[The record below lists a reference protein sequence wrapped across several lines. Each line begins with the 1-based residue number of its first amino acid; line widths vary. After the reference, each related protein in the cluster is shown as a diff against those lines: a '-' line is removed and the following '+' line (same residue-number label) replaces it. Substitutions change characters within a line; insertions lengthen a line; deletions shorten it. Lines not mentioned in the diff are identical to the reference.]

1 MSLEDNGI
9 LGVAMGSSEAAGYV
23 TMEGN
28 ITDAVRFEANWPQ
41 IIHLRADPFEKA
53 PHESGMYLRWM
64 AENMWLFV
72 PAQVFTRQ
80 WLETFKEFPPRGGTT
95 LGIDG
100 VIKQLENPASRQ

>member
-1 MSLEDNGI
+1 
-9 LGVAMGSSEAAGYV
+9 
-23 TMEGN
+23 
-28 ITDAVRFEANWPQ
+28 
-41 IIHLRADPFEKA
+41 
-53 PHESGMYLRWM
+53 MYLRWM

-72 PAQVFTRQ
+72 PAQVYTRQ